1 MPCGILGLVSEILL
15 LLAAAAAAPA
25 WWTTRRPWW
34 WALPAL
40 ALVLVAAAAVL
51 TRPVTAAVGRFTDR
65 PAPAV
70 VAGVLAAVVVGGPLA
85 TAVLRAVS
93 GRSAPRTRRHQQ
105 RGLGPDAAIAS
116 AAEVLRGGAWIGA
129 LERLAVVTSLL
140 AGWPEGLAVV
150 LAVKGLGRY
159 PELRHPGAAERFIIG
174 TFCSVLW
181 AAGCAGAVRLVIA

>member
-1 MPCGILGLVSEILL
+1 MILL
-15 LLAAAAAAPA
+15 LLAAAVAAPA

-34 WALPAL
+34 WVLPAL
-40 ALVLVAAAAVL
+40 ALALVGAAAVL
-51 TRPVTAAVGRFTDR
+51 TDPVTSAVGAFTQR

-70 VAGVLAAVVVGGPLA
+70 VAGVLAAVAVGGPLT

-93 GRSAPRTRRHQQ
+93 RSPGSRASRHQQ
-105 RGLGPDAAIAS
+105 RVPGPDAAVAT
-116 AAEVLRGGAWIGA
+116 AAGVLRGGTWIGA

>member
-1 MPCGILGLVSEILL
+1 MSVILL
-15 LLAAAAAAPA
+15 LLAAAVAAPA

-34 WALPAL
+34 WALPTL
-40 ALVLVAAAAVL
+40 ALGLAGVAAVL
-51 TRPVTAAVGRFTDR
+51 TEPVTSAVGRFTER

-70 VAGVLAAVVVGGPLA
+70 VAGVLAAVVVGGPLT

-93 GRSAPRTRRHQQ
+93 GRSAPRAGPHQTRSR
-105 RGLGPDAAIAS
+105 PDAAIAS
-116 AAEVLRGGAWIGA
+116 AADVLRGGAWIGA

-181 AAGCAGAVRLVIA
+181 AAGCAGAVTLVIA

>member
-1 MPCGILGLVSEILL
+1 MSLILL
-15 LLAAAAAAPA
+15 LLAAAVAAPA

-34 WALPAL
+34 WALPTL
-40 ALVLVAAAAVL
+40 AFGLAGVAAVL
-51 TRPVTAAVGRFTDR
+51 TAPVTSAVGRFTDR

-70 VAGVLAAVVVGGPLA
+70 VAGVLAAVVVGGPLTA
-85 TAVLRAVS
+85 AVLRAVS
-93 GRSAPRTRRHQQ
+93 GRSAPRAGPHQTRSR
-105 RGLGPDAAIAS
+105 PDAAIAS
-116 AAEVLRGGAWIGA
+116 AADVLRGGTWIGA